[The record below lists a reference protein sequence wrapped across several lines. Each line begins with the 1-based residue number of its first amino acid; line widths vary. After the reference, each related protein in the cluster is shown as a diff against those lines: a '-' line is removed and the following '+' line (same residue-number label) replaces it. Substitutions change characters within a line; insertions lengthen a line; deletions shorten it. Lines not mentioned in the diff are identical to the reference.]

1 MNNDFPITT
10 KNTRMKADDS
20 YIVFSIQDKQYAI
33 NITNVIEVINIPTLN
48 APETLPVGIIGIF
61 NYKETIIKAID
72 ICPLLGFEPNQPKK
86 NNKFIIINSNNN
98 YFAIHTDAVINIF
111 TFDKDLIQKIPYS
124 ANNSILKEI
133 YKNETNQISIVDI
146 NALNNVIELNK
157 DKENGFNYLKLI
169 SENNDAENLSKSHS
183 IQTIEKQ
190 KLYAFNF
197 NLVTE
202 NQYILFTLNNDNFY
216 IDLKYIKEFTTTR
229 RYKITKLTYTAE
241 NIKGLINL
249 KGEFLIVIDLKLFLG
264 LSNTVNSKNKKLII
278 LERPDFNIALL
289 VDDIKYI
296 QNLNNITPSSINNN
310 ISKYVYSEFIENE
323 KLHTVLNAEKII
335 NDERLYIDIN

>member
-216 IDLKYIKEFTTTR
+216 IDLKYIKEF
-229 RYKITKLTYTAE
+229 
-241 NIKGLINL
+241 
-249 KGEFLIVIDLKLFLG
+249 
-264 LSNTVNSKNKKLII
+264 S
-278 LERPDFNIALL
+278 
-289 VDDIKYI
+289 
-296 QNLNNITPSSINNN
+296 
-310 ISKYVYSEFIENE
+310 
-323 KLHTVLNAEKII
+323 
-335 NDERLYIDIN
+335 